1 MGSQIFERPS
11 GGRYG
16 GRWIS
21 DRYLKSN
28 IYQIFGVQKSVR
40 RKTGSNPRP
49 RIIAGKPCQR
59 GIPFDHRGFILSTS
73 NCYISPSFG
82 DNKLRECY
90 TTLGFTVEL
99 REGAIEQ
106 EEQYIAFGWALQT
119 HERKTYRRNEHMY
132 YVITWSFPY
141 RELYLRDCNSR
152 FQHSH
157 CSVFKVLKLRHSKV
171 YVSVKNTQISGNR
184 WDIGKVKSRSN
195 GTVY

>member
-1 MGSQIFERPS
+1 MPSFRIPGIPRDISQINSFVPLVNAKRELFSPLVIVGSQIFERPS

-40 RKTGSNPRP
+40 RETGSKPRP

-59 GIPFDHRGFILSTS
+59 GIPFDHRCFILSTS

-106 EEQYIAFGWALQT
+106 EEQYIAFG
-119 HERKTYRRNEHMY
+119 
-132 YVITWSFPY
+132 
-141 RELYLRDCNSR
+141 
-152 FQHSH
+152 
-157 CSVFKVLKLRHSKV
+157 
-171 YVSVKNTQISGNR
+171 
-184 WDIGKVKSRSN
+184 
-195 GTVY
+195 